1 MCLLQP
7 SILLE
12 VGRKP
17 NPYLKTVSYTR
28 GKLAFMSKKT
38 RTILLAVAG
47 FILLTV
53 LVYQIPFVKSRLAW
67 RIEVFQIY
75 VKNAVNPPGPVP
87 TALPVTPIPATPTL
101 AQTSTPVAVDLTPS
115 ITPTATFPP
124 LPAQAF
130 MTSPAYE
137 KQTPNNCGPAALSM
151 ALHMYGWEGD
161 QSDISDLIKPITG
174 DRNVNPEELRYFVR
188 TQAGWLNMEYR
199 VGGNIELLKRLLA
212 ANYPVIIESV
222 TSLNPADALGP
233 TDDLWAAHYLL
244 ITGYD
249 DATQEFTI
257 QDTYHGPD
265 LKVSYAKLEEE
276 WRPFNNV
283 YIVMYFPQFEEEMKT
298 LLASDWDP
306 DLNRQNALA
315 ASQAATTS
323 STADGFSWFNYG
335 SNLVYFE
342 RYEEAALA
350 YDKAREL
357 GLPLRMFRYQFGP
370 FLAYFH
376 SGRNDDL
383 LVLTDYA
390 RSVTEMSEETWL
402 WYGYGLYRKGD
413 NAGALKAWNK
423 ADSINPNFFEDQAQN
438 AIHLIQ

>member
-1 MCLLQP
+1 
-7 SILLE
+7 
-12 VGRKP
+12 
-17 NPYLKTVSYTR
+17 
-28 GKLAFMSKKT
+28 MSKKT
-38 RTILLAVAG
+38 RNILISVAGILLLAVLA
-47 FILLTV
+47 
-53 LVYQIPFVKSRLAW
+53 YQIPFVKSRLSW

-75 VKNAVNPPGPVP
+75 VKNSINPPGPVP
-87 TALPVTPIPATPTL
+87 TALPVTPIPATPTV
-101 AQTSTPVAVDLTPS
+101 AQTSTSIPVQLTPS

-130 MTSPAYE
+130 MPSPAYE

-161 QSDISDLIKPITG
+161 QSDISDLIKPISG
-174 DRNVNPEELRYFVR
+174 DRNVNPEELRYYVR

-212 ANYPVIIESV
+212 ANYPVIVESV

-244 ITGYD
+244 LTGYD

-265 LKVSYAKLEEE
+265 LKISYTKLEEE
-276 WRPFNNV
+276 WRPFNNLF
-283 YIVMYFPQFEEEMKT
+283 IVMYFPQFEEEMKS

-315 ASQAATTS
+315 SSLAATTS
-323 STADGFSWFNYG
+323 SSADGFSWFNYG

-390 RSVTEMSEETWL
+390 RGVTEMSEETWL
-402 WYGYGLYRKGD
+402 WYGYGLYRKD
-413 NAGALKAWNK
+413 DFKGARAAWNK
-423 ADSINPNFFEDQAQN
+423 ALEIRPGYVDAQYALNF
-438 AIHLIQ
+438 LTGP